1 MTEDFLNKLYSNF
14 NGLPIISIKE
24 LFSFI
29 KKEFPDL
36 AEKTIHWK
44 INQLKSKGILSH
56 LGRGTYS
63 LSEKLDYTPELSPN
77 LKRIFNKVKKELPF
91 INLCIWDSRWFN
103 EFMIHQIFKYY
114 IVVETEKDATDSVF
128 NTLSDYS
135 KNVFLNPDKE
145 IYSRYIINYDEVII
159 VKPLISESPI
169 IEREKIKIPAIEKL
183 LIDCFIDIDLFAA
196 QQDELDNIYQ
206 TLFQKYFVNLNKIRR
221 YARRRNQQ
229 SEFENRINKL
239 NLNL

>member
-1 MTEDFLNKLYSNF
+1 MTDDFLNKLYSNF
-14 NGLPIISIKE
+14 DGLPIISIKE

-29 KKEFPDL
+29 RKEFPEL

-56 LGRGTYS
+56 LGRGAYS
-63 LSEKLDYTPELSPN
+63 LSKKLAYTPELSLN

-103 EFMIHQIFKYY
+103 EFMIHQIFKFY

-145 IYSRYIINYDEVII
+145 IYSRYIINHDEVII
-159 VKPLISESPI
+159 VKPLISEAPI
-169 IEREKIKIPAIEKL
+169 IEIEKIKIPAIEKL

-206 TLFQKYFVNLNKIRR
+206 SLFQKYFVNLNKIRR
-221 YARRRNQQ
+221 YARRRNQL
-229 SEFENRINKL
+229 SEFENKIEKL
-239 NLNL
+239 NLNR